1 MNKKIIIIIAL
12 VGLMSFGGTFIVA
25 KFTAKTAPP
34 ESPEVT
40 QIPKIDQSAY
50 PATKFVPT
58 AITPPVASG
67 TAFAPEKTMTKTQ
80 LKDLIFEIQEKIEQY
95 NSKLIEL
102 DLREQ
107 RVQLTEEMLKEDV
120 EKLDNLRIEL
130 VTVVSSIKGERD
142 KLLKSRVEIAEAEKN
157 NLISIAAAY
166 DKMESASA
174 SKILTNISKSPGDSA
189 DDAVKIL
196 HYMTERTKAK
206 LLAELATSE
215 PRLAAFFCKRLKQ
228 INVKE

>member
-1 MNKKIIIIIAL
+1 MSKKIIIIMAL
-12 VGLMSFGGTFIVA
+12 VGLMSFGGTFIVT

-34 ESPEVT
+34 ESSEVT
-40 QIPKIDQSAY
+40 QTPKIDERAY
-50 PATKFVPT
+50 PTESVPT

-107 RVQLTEEMLKEDV
+107 RVQLTEEMLKEDI

-142 KLLKSRVEIAEAEKN
+142 KLLKSRVEIAETEKN

-215 PRLAAFFCKRLKQ
+215 PKLAAFFCKRLKQ

>member
-1 MNKKIIIIIAL
+1 VNKKIIIIMAL
-12 VGLMSFGGTFIVA
+12 VGLISFGGTFIAA
-25 KFTAKTAPP
+25 KFTAKPAPP
-34 ESPEVT
+34 ESSEVFQAPE
-40 QIPKIDQSAY
+40 IDQSVY
-50 PATKFVPT
+50 PAQESVPT
-58 AITPPVASG
+58 ATTPPVASE
-67 TAFAPEKTMTKTQ
+67 TDFAPEKTMTESQ
-80 LKDLIFEIQEKIEQY
+80 LKDLVFEIQEKIEQY

-102 DLREQ
+102 DIREQ
-107 RVQLTEEMLKEDV
+107 RVQQTEEMLKEDI

-130 VTVVSSIKGERD
+130 VTVVSSIKDERD

-166 DKMESASA
+166 DKMESAA
-174 SKILTNISKSPGDSA
+174 AGKILTNISKSSGDSA

-215 PRLAAFFCKRLKQ
+215 PKLAAHFCKRLKQ
-228 INVKE
+228 ISVKE